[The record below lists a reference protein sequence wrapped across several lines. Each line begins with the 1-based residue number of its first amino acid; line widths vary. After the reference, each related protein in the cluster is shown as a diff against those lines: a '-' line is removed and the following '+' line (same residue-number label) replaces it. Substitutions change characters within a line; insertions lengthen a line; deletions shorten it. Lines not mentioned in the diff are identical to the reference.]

1 MKHFILFTLILLAA
15 GCSSSTG
22 DEPCPEI
29 FIPRETARL
38 YQNNGR
44 FDEFQ
49 INLVGT
55 EGYCYTEPSNNR
67 RYAVITPVFRVRRLE
82 DSPTTSIDADFY
94 VKTSVNSED
103 YIGTRRFV
111 QTLTIPRDSKEITV
125 KGRQTVNRIANPPY
139 DGFTMAVGMVLS
151 DRAKDKAKGMFDINY
166 RYLSAEDI
174 AEAEQAEIDT
184 VFLEIGSDEEV
195 VYSDYDKKPVVVKK
209 NRKKNNCQN

>member
-1 MKHFILFTLILLAA
+1 MKHFVLFTLILLAA
-15 GCSSSTG
+15 GCSSPAD

-29 FIPRETARL
+29 FIPRETTRL

-55 EGYCYTEPSNNR
+55 ESYCYTDPSNNR
-67 RYAVITPVFRVRRLE
+67 RYAAVTPIFKVRRLE
-82 DSPTTSIDADFY
+82 DSSTTNVDADFY

-111 QTLTIPRDSKEITV
+111 QTLTIPEGRREITL
-125 KGRQTVNRIANPPY
+125 KGRQTINRIANPPY
-139 DGFTMAVGMVLS
+139 DNFTMSVGMVLS
-151 DRAKDKAKGMFDINY
+151 DGAKDKAKGMFDINY

-174 AEAEQAEIDT
+174 AEAGQAETDT
-184 VFLEIGSDEEV
+184 VFLEIGPDEEV

>member
-82 DSPTTSIDADFY
+82 DSLTTSIDADFMS
-94 VKTSVNSED
+94 KPRSIPKIISERAVLC
-103 YIGTRRFV
+103 RRL
-111 QTLTIPRDSKEITV
+111 Q
-125 KGRQTVNRIANPPY
+125 
-139 DGFTMAVGMVLS
+139 
-151 DRAKDKAKGMFDINY
+151 
-166 RYLSAEDI
+166 
-174 AEAEQAEIDT
+174 
-184 VFLEIGSDEEV
+184 FLGI
-195 VYSDYDKKPVVVKK
+195 VKK
-209 NRKKNNCQN
+209 